1 MRFEP
6 TRRHLVIV
14 LVLVLWGLGT
24 HGTYAGS
31 GDEPHYLAIAHS
43 IAFDGDLDVG
53 NNYRANEPL
62 IVSGSLEPERHA
74 QAGVG
79 GILRP
84 IHDIGLP
91 LVIAPYVRVA
101 VPLTSWLASHAPEP
115 LLRRAR
121 LTPATLYRQILSFFM
136 IAIASLLATTM
147 WDVLV
152 RVGAPPRHAF
162 WITLL
167 LVASPPLLVYSTLLF
182 TELLSAYLAFVV
194 FSRIVVRPATTPAVG
209 LIAGLITGFLL
220 LVHSRNVGLVLG
232 LSLAAAARLRDSG
245 RWRQASLFGAGV
257 TCMVMVRT
265 LLNHHMWGTWITTPH
280 AAAGTWQ
287 GWADVLHVSGMRF
300 AAMLVDQEYGLLV
313 YGPVYVLAIAGLPTM
328 FKRVPSV
335 ALAVVVISG
344 AYLLPVL
351 CPLTNIHGWTG
362 QWCPAGRFITP
373 ILPLLGL
380 AVYSAYSTF
389 KWAAVTVVALQ
400 LMMSA
405 YFWQHP
411 KLLWNEGDGRAAF
424 CSRLGDAVCEKLPGL
439 APTVR

>member
-1 MRFEP
+1 MTFEP

-62 IVSGSLEPERHA
+62 IVNGSLEPEQHA
-74 QAGVG
+74 RAGVG
-79 GILRP
+79 GIVRP

-101 VPLTSWLASHAPEP
+101 APLTSWLASHVPES

-147 WDVLV
+147 RDVLM
-152 RVGAPPRHAF
+152 RVGAPPRQAF
-162 WITLL
+162 WVTLL
-167 LVASPPLLVYSTLLF
+167 LVASPPLLIYSTLLF

-194 FSRIVVRPATTPAVG
+194 FSRTVVRPAPTPAVW

-232 LSLAAAARLRDSG
+232 LSLAAAARLRYSG
-245 RWRQASLFGAGV
+245 SLRHASLFGAGV
-257 TCMVMVRT
+257 TCMVIART

-280 AAAGTWQ
+280 ATAGAWQ

-300 AAMLVDQEYGLLV
+300 VAMLVDQEYGLLV
-313 YGPVYVLAIAGLPTM
+313 YGPVYVLALAGLPAM
-328 FKRVPSV
+328 FKRMPSI

-351 CPLTNIHGWTG
+351 CPVTNIHGWSG

-380 AVYSAYSTF
+380 AVYFAYSTF
-389 KWAAVTVVALQ
+389 KWVAVAVVALQ
-400 LMMSA
+400 IIMSA

-424 CSRLGDAVCEKLPGL
+424 CSQWGDAVCEKLPGL
-439 APTVR
+439 APNVR